1 VIIKPS
7 SAKLDDSELLL
18 DELKECR
25 AQLADNAA
33 LSEQD
38 RQQLKERIA
47 RLAGQ
52 LHAVGVAVPE
62 EPSEQQPAAG
72 RSATPAASKSA
83 TPAASKSVT
92 PLATPRDAGGASA
105 AGRVV

>member
-1 VIIKPS
+1 VIIKPR

-18 DELKECR
+18 DEVKECR

-38 RQQLKERIA
+38 KQQLKERIT

-52 LHAVGVAVPE
+52 LQAVGVALPE
-62 EPSEQQPAAG
+62 EPPEQHPTASKAG
-72 RSATPAASKSA
+72 TPAASRGATPAVSKSA
-83 TPAASKSVT
+83 TQA
-92 PLATPRDAGGASA
+92 ATPRDAGGGA
-105 AGRVV
+105 AAKA